1 MKLITILTTLL
12 LSTTALAC
20 PNLVGTYTCSQHQD
34 TYTMT
39 MDQYES
45 NGVTVY
51 VVDGTEMPAD
61 GQWRN
66 IQDPRQPDAEGN
78 LSCVNDSLKYDMK
91 GSLYDENKN
100 VIGDMTLTAMLV
112 LQGKQLNITMNGL
125 ANVDGQQ
132 HQLNDAYSCI
142 KN

>member
-1 MKLITILTTLL
+1 MKLITILATLL

-61 GQWRN
+61 GQWQK

-78 LSCVNDSLKYDMK
+78 LSCGKDTSKSHKK
-91 GSLYDENKN
+91 GKINEQNKN
-100 VIGDMTLTAMLV
+100 DL
-112 LQGKQLNITMNGL
+112 
-125 ANVDGQQ
+125 
-132 HQLNDAYSCI
+132 
-142 KN
+142 